1 MGDAERASRYE
12 KAYPGALTDEA
23 QKAARQDRMDFKD
36 RQRGDGRRGS
46 RFVSVPELPWHRERT
61 T

>member
-1 MGDAERASRYE
+1 MSEVERARRYE

-23 QKAARQDRMDFKD
+23 QKAARQDRMDFKA
-36 RQRGDGRRGS
+36 RQGDGRRGS
-46 RFVSVPELPWHRERT
+46 RFVTVPALPWKRET